1 VEGLGPNDEN
11 PDFSIETMQ
20 IGLDKCEV
28 GVDRNTETIVRP
40 MSRPTFSTT
49 PVAPRSIQSAW
60 TQNLF
65 LVKLRPLVRGLFVVL
80 FYWCLFT
87 SETLLISTECL
98 HTRTSPSRI

>member
-1 VEGLGPNDEN
+1 MEGLGPNDEN

-65 LVKLRPLVRGLFVVL
+65 LVKTTTPGSWIVRG
-80 FYWCLFT
+80 FYF
-87 SETLLISTECL
+87 IGAF
-98 HTRTSPSRI
+98 SPVKRC